1 MTTSSR
7 EDERRWATAVAQ
19 LWPPQGQWTEDAYFS
34 LPDTNRIVELSE
46 GELILMPPPSF
57 THQRVLDNLYS
68 RLKAFVAER
77 DLGVTVFAPLAVRLW
92 PGKIREPDIMFYAE
106 AHRDRIGEQV
116 SGPPDLVAEI
126 VSPGSVKT
134 DRQEKFAEYAQAGV
148 PEYWIV
154 DPAAESVE
162 VYALADGVYLLHE
175 RGGPE
180 AQVTSRL
187 LDGFVVKVMD
197 LFSD

>member
-1 MTTSSR
+1 MTTLSR
-7 EDERRWATAVAQ
+7 EDERRWVTAVAQ

-34 LPDTNRIVELSE
+34 LPDTNRITELSE

-68 RLKAFVAER
+68 RLKAFVAEG

-148 PEYWIV
+148 SEYWIV
-154 DPAAESVE
+154 DPAAETVE
-162 VYALADGVYLLHE
+162 VYALADDVYLLHE
-175 RGGPE
+175 RGGLE

-187 LDGFVVKVMD
+187 LDGFCLEVES
-197 LFSD
+197 LFE

>member
-1 MTTSSR
+1 MTTFSR
-7 EDERRWATAVAQ
+7 EDETRWVTAVAQ

-34 LPDTNRIVELSE
+34 LPDTNRITELSE

-68 RLKAFVAER
+68 RLKAFVGER
-77 DLGVTVFAPLAVRLW
+77 GLGVTVFAPLAVRLW

-148 PEYWIV
+148 SEYWIV

>member
-1 MTTSSR
+1 MTTLSR
-7 EDERRWATAVAQ
+7 EDERRWVTAVAQ

-34 LPDTNRIVELSE
+34 LPDTNRITELSD

-68 RLKAFVAER
+68 RLKAFVGER

-148 PEYWIV
+148 SEYWIV

-175 RGGPE
+175 RGGLE

-187 LDGFVVKVMD
+187 LDGFCLEVES
-197 LFSD
+197 LFE